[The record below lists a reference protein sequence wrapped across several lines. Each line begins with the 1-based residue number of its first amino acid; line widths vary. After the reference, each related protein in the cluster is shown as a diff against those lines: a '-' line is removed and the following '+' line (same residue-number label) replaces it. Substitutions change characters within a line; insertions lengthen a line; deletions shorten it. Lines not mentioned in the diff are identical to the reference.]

1 MKDSCTL
8 YVGKGFPSYIREQQI
23 REHFAARGFGAF
35 ITNVVVPIDK
45 ASGSTKG
52 FGFVT
57 FISSKAA
64 EDAISIVNGTSI
76 LEKYKVHAETYK
88 RKKKPQHPRKKPQ
101 VPNPPYGGPQ
111 GVRNLPYG
119 GTQGVPNPPY
129 GGPQGVPNQPYGG
142 LQGVPNP
149 PYGGPQGVPNQPYGG
164 PQGVPN
170 QPYGGP
176 QGVPNPPYGG
186 PQGVPNQPYGG
197 PQGVPNPPYGGPQ
210 GVPNPPYGGPR
221 GVPNQPYGGPQGV
234 PNPPYGGP
242 QGVPNPTSTVG
253 NPSGTQ
259 LGQGVI
265 DVYVGSDIPNHI
277 KNDHIRAHF
286 KDYEAFITNAMVM
299 RDPQTKK
306 TKGYA
311 IVTFSSVDAAH
322 DAIRKLNGS
331 LLHGKFLLVVEEA
344 QKHSVN
350 DVVSMVTTPA
360 DGQVPPVVSS
370 QTSASI
376 IISNLPSSVSEE
388 SIGLLLGGIQ
398 HKSCHIDSEA
408 SKAVLEL
415 FSVDDARAAVSKL
428 DGMIFLGQVISV
440 SVEKPPGPGKQR
452 GGKPR
457 SAKGEVGKCSST
469 VYIYLFCLL
478 DSSPDIIQEDKVLI
492 HHCLQQDHTHLMEDH
507 KGWHLTL
514 THQS

>member
-1 MKDSCTL
+1 MP
-8 YVGKGFPSYIREQQI
+8 V
-23 REHFAARGFGAF
+23 
-35 ITNVVVPIDK
+35 DK

-57 FISSKAA
+57 FTSPKAA
-64 EDAISIVNGTSI
+64 EDAISIVNGTTI
-76 LEKYKVHAETYK
+76 LDKYKVHAETYK

-101 VPNPPYGGPQ
+101 PH
-111 GVRNLPYG
+111 
-119 GTQGVPNPPY
+119 
-129 GGPQGVPNQPYGG
+129 
-142 LQGVPNP
+142 
-149 PYGGPQGVPNQPYGG
+149 
-164 PQGVPN
+164 
-170 QPYGGP
+170 
-176 QGVPNPPYGG
+176 
-186 PQGVPNQPYGG
+186 
-197 PQGVPNPPYGGPQ
+197 
-210 GVPNPPYGGPR
+210 
-221 GVPNQPYGGPQGV
+221 
-234 PNPPYGGP
+234 
-242 QGVPNPTSTVG
+242 NPTSTK
-253 NPSGTQ
+253 

-286 KDYEAFITNAMVM
+286 KDYEAFIANAMVV

-322 DAIRKLNGS
+322 DAIQKLNGS
-331 LLHGKFLLVVEEA
+331 LLHGIFPLVLEEA
-344 QKHSVN
+344 QKHSIN
-350 DVVSMVTTPA
+350 NVVSMVTTPA
-360 DGQVPPVVSS
+360 DGQVPPAVSS

-428 DGMIFLGQVISV
+428 DGITLLGQVINV
-440 SVEKPPGPGKQR
+440 SDGKPPGPGKQR

-457 SAKGEVGKCSST
+457 SAKGEVGKCST
-469 VYIYLFCLL
+469 VYVYLFCLL
-478 DSSPDIIQEDKVLI
+478 DSRPNIIQEDKVLI
-492 HHCLQQDHTHLMEDH
+492 HHCLEQDHKGHLMEDHLMEDHTHLMEDHTHLMLGRTHLMEDHTHLMEDHTHLMEDH
-507 KGWHLTL
+507 KGHLMEDNNLKCRETI
-514 THQS
+514 SKINVP

>member
-1 MKDSCTL
+1 MNDSSSDDDSVSSTETSAQGKDPRCTL

-23 REHFAARGFGAF
+23 RDHFTALGFGDF
-35 ITNVVVPIDK
+35 ITNVVVPVDK
-45 ASGSTKG
+45 ATGSTKG

-57 FISSKAA
+57 FTSPKAA

-76 LEKYKVHAETYK
+76 LDKYKVYAEAYK

-101 VPNPPYGGPQ
+101 PH
-111 GVRNLPYG
+111 
-119 GTQGVPNPPY
+119 
-129 GGPQGVPNQPYGG
+129 
-142 LQGVPNP
+142 
-149 PYGGPQGVPNQPYGG
+149 
-164 PQGVPN
+164 
-170 QPYGGP
+170 
-176 QGVPNPPYGG
+176 
-186 PQGVPNQPYGG
+186 
-197 PQGVPNPPYGGPQ
+197 
-210 GVPNPPYGGPR
+210 
-221 GVPNQPYGGPQGV
+221 
-234 PNPPYGGP
+234 
-242 QGVPNPTSTVG
+242 NPTST
-253 NPSGTQ
+253 N

-286 KDYEAFITNAMVM
+286 KDYKAFIANAMVV

-322 DAIRKLNGS
+322 DAILKLNGS
-331 LLHGKFLLVVEEA
+331 LLHGKFPLVLEEA
-344 QKHSVN
+344 QKHSIN
-350 DVVSMVTTPA
+350 NVVSMVTTPA
-360 DGQVPPVVSS
+360 DGQVPPAVSS

-440 SVEKPPGPGKQR
+440 SVGKPPGPGKQR

-457 SAKGEVGKCSST
+457 SAKGEVGKCCST
-469 VYIYLFCLL
+469 VYMYNFVYLTA
-478 DSSPDIIQEDKVLI
+478 DHMSSRRTI
-492 HHCLQQDHTHLMEDH
+492 C
-507 KGWHLTL
+507 
-514 THQS
+514 

>member
-23 REHFAARGFGAF
+23 RDHFAALGFGDF
-35 ITNVVVPIDK
+35 ITNVVVPVDK

-57 FISSKAA
+57 FTSPKAA

-76 LEKYKVHAETYK
+76 LDKYKVHAKAYE
-88 RKKKPQHPRKKPQ
+88 RKKRPKHPRKKPQ
-101 VPNPPYGGPQ
+101 VPNPPYDEPHP
-111 GVRNLPYG
+111 PYG
-119 GTQGVPNPPY
+119 GLQPPY
-129 GGPQGVPNQPYGG
+129 GGPH
-142 LQGVPNP
+142 P
-149 PYGGPQGVPNQPYGG
+149 PYGGPHP
-164 PQGVPN
+164 
-170 QPYGGP
+170 PYGGP

-186 PQGVPNQPYGG
+186 PQRVPNPPYGGPHPPYGGPQLGVPNQPYGG
-197 PQGVPNPPYGGPQ
+197 PQGVS
-210 GVPNPPYGGPR
+210 NPPYGGPR
-221 GVPNQPYGGPQGV
+221 GVLNPPYGGPRGVSNPPYGGPRGVSNPPYGGPRGVSNPPYGGPQRVPNQSYGGPQGV
-234 PNPPYGGP
+234 PFPPYGVP

-322 DAIRKLNGS
+322 DAILKLNGS

-350 DVVSMVTTPA
+350 NVVSMVTTPA
-360 DGQVPPVVSS
+360 DGQVPPAVSS

-428 DGMIFLGQVISV
+428 DGITLLGQVINV
-440 SVEKPPGPGKQR
+440 SVGKPPGPGKQR

-469 VYIYLFCLL
+469 VYMYNFVYLTA
-478 DSSPDIIQEDKVLI
+478 DQISSRRTR
-492 HHCLQQDHTHLMEDH
+492 C
-507 KGWHLTL
+507 
-514 THQS
+514 